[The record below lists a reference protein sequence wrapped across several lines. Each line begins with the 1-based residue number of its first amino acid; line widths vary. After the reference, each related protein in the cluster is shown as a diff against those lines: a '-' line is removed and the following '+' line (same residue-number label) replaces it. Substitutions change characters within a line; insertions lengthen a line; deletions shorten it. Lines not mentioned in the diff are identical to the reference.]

1 MISLHKKFVFVHVNK
16 TGGTSIVEAL
26 CKFEDRTE
34 EDVLHD
40 HSAFAAYKRVLG
52 LDLWNEFYTFGFIRN
67 PYERMVSAYEYR
79 RQILEVQTETLDAK
93 NKDFA
98 DWVLQFVYPKVKRQN
113 FSEWTNQMR
122 LLGDGGKPMV
132 EDLFLFEEIE
142 SAWETIQSKLGISE
156 ELPHT
161 NKTVKKPL
169 GEYYQGNDEVRDLVR
184 EFHSND
190 FAWAESQGINWDCK

>member
-1 MISLHKKFVFVHVNK
+1 MFDFVV
-16 TGGTSIVEAL
+16 
-26 CKFEDRTE
+26 
-34 EDVLHD
+34 
-40 HSAFAAYKRVLG
+40 
-52 LDLWNEFYTFGFIRN
+52 
-67 PYERMVSAYEYR
+67 
-79 RQILEVQTETLDAK
+79 
-93 NKDFA
+93 
-98 DWVLQFVYPKVKRQN
+98 PKVKRQK

-122 LLGDGGKPMV
+122 LLGDGEQPKV
-132 EDLFLFEEIE
+132 EDLFLFEEME

-169 GEYYQGNDEVRDLVR
+169 GEYYRGNDEVIDLVR

>member
-26 CKFEDRTE
+26 SQFEDRTE

-67 PYERMVSAYEYR
+67 PYDRMVSAYEYR
-79 RQILEVQTETLDAK
+79 RQILEVQKETVDAK

-98 DWVLQFVYPKVKRQN
+98 DWVFDFVAPKVKSN
-113 FSEWTNQMR
+113 PFSEWTNQMR
-122 LLGDGGKPMV
+122 LLGDGEQPKV
-132 EDLFLFEEIE
+132 KDVFLFEEME
-142 SAWETIQSKLGISE
+142 SAWEKIQSEIGISE

-161 NKTVKKPL
+161 NKTVKKSL
-169 GEYYQGNDEVRDLVR
+169 DEYYQGNDEVRNLVR
-184 EFHSND
+184 ELHSKD
-190 FAWAESQGINWDCK
+190 FAWAESQGIKWDSK